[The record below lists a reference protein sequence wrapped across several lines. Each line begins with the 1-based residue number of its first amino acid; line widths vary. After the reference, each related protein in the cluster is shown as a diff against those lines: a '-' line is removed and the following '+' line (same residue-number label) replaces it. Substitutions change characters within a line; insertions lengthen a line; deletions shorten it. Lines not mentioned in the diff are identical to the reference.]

1 MFDSRNY
8 SKDTQKA
15 FPLTNK
21 PHPRDAVKTTTS
33 IAILSLAVLAA
44 AVQSAYAAQ
53 PATKAAKAA
62 ATVQI
67 EPSHLSHDVKVLA
80 SDEFEGRGPN
90 TPGEAKTLAYLV
102 NQFEAA
108 GLKPGGD
115 LVDGK
120 RGWTQDVPLG
130 RFEIKGPV
138 EVSVK
143 GGGKEESLT
152 QGEQIAVRASM
163 TGAKNVEFKDAP
175 LVFVGYGVTA
185 PERKW
190 DDFKGQDLKGKLAVV
205 LINDPDFETGKGEF
219 GGKAMTY
226 YGRWTYKYEE
236 LARRGALGTL
246 IVHETAPA
254 SYGWATVK
262 NSNTNVMY
270 DVVRKNPLEA
280 HAPVEAWIQRD
291 LAVDLFKRAG
301 LDFDK
306 LKKQAAS
313 RSFKPVEL
321 TGLAMSGKYAV
332 DAQVITSKNVVAVR
346 EGSQHPDQYVIYSGH
361 WDHLGI
367 GLPDAKGDRIYN
379 GAVDNATGIAAL
391 LELARVY
398 AAAPAPQ
405 RSVVF
410 LAVTAEEKG
419 LLGSEYYASNPVYP
433 LAKTVG
439 VINMDA
445 LSPFGKTRDFT
456 ISGNARLELLD
467 RLVAKAKLSKLSF
480 SPDPKPEAGH
490 FFRSDHFPFAKR
502 GVPAISFGSGEH
514 WEQGGVAAGKKEAD
528 RYVKENYHQPSDEWH
543 AEWTFEGMARDL
555 GILYSLGRDLAESN
569 AWPNWAKESE
579 FRAARD
585 QSSSERK

>member
-1 MFDSRNY
+1 
-8 SKDTQKA
+8 
-15 FPLTNK
+15 
-21 PHPRDAVKTTTS
+21 VKTTS
-33 IAILSLAVLAA
+33 IAILSAAALAA
-44 AVQSAYAAQ
+44 SVQAAPAAPAVK
-53 PATKAAKAA
+53 PAVPASQA
-62 ATVQI
+62 VQI
-67 EPSHLSHDVKVLA
+67 EPSHLSQDVKVLS

-90 TPGEAKTLAYLV
+90 TPGEAKTVAYLV

-120 RGWTQDVPLG
+120 RSWTQDVPLG

-138 EVSVK
+138 ALSVK
-143 GGGKEESLT
+143 GGGKEDTLT
-152 QGEQIAVRASM
+152 QGEQIAVRAAM
-163 TGAKNVEFKDAP
+163 TGAKSVEFKDAP
-175 LVFVGYGVTA
+175 LVFVGYGVAA

-226 YGRWTYKYEE
+226 YGRWTYKFEE

-280 HAPVEAWIQRD
+280 HAPVEGWIQRD

-306 LKKQAAS
+306 LKKSAQS
-313 RSFKPVEL
+313 RNFKPVEL
-321 TGLAMSGKYAV
+321 TGIAMSGKYAV
-332 DAQVITSKNVVAVR
+332 DAQTIVSKNVIAVR
-346 EGSQHPDQYVIYSGH
+346 EGSQRPGEYVVYSGH

-405 RSVVF
+405 RSVMF

-433 LAKTVG
+433 LARTVG
-439 VINMDA
+439 VLNMDA
-445 LSPFGKTRDFT
+445 LDPHGKARDFT
-456 ISGNARLELLD
+456 ISGSAKLDLLD
-467 RLVAKAKLSKLSF
+467 RLVAKARMAKLSF

-514 WEQGGVAAGKKEAD
+514 WEQGGVAAGKKEAE
-528 RYVKENYHQPSDEWH
+528 RYVKENYHQPSDEWRP
-543 AEWTFEGMARDL
+543 EWTFEGMARDL
-555 GILYSLGRDLAESN
+555 GILYAVGRELADSN
-569 AWPNWAKESE
+569 AWPNWSKDSE

-585 QSSSERK
+585 QSASERK

>member
-1 MFDSRNY
+1 
-8 SKDTQKA
+8 
-15 FPLTNK
+15 
-21 PHPRDAVKTTTS
+21 VKTTS
-33 IAILSLAVLAA
+33 IAILSAAALAA
-44 AVQSAYAAQ
+44 PSHAAPAVK
-53 PATKAAKAA
+53 PAVPASQA
-62 ATVQI
+62 VQI

-90 TPGEAKTLAYLV
+90 TPGEVKTVAYLI

-108 GLKPGGD
+108 GLMPGGD

-138 EVSVK
+138 EVRVK
-143 GGGKEESLT
+143 GGGKEDTLT
-152 QGEQIAVRASM
+152 QGEQIAVRAAM
-163 TGAKNVEFKDAP
+163 TGAKSVEFKDAP

-226 YGRWTYKYEE
+226 YGRWTYKFEE

-270 DVVRKNPLEA
+270 DVVRKDPGA
-280 HAPVEAWIQRD
+280 SHAPVEAWIQRD

-313 RSFKPVEL
+313 RNFKPVEL
-321 TGLAMSGKYAV
+321 NGVSMSGKYAV
-332 DAQVITSKNVVAVR
+332 DAQTIVSKNVVALR

-361 WDHLGI
+361 WDHLGV

-433 LAKTVG
+433 LAKTAG

-445 LSPFGKTRDFT
+445 LSPYGKSRDFT
-456 ISGNARLELLD
+456 ISGNAKLELLD
-467 RLVAKAKLSKLSF
+467 RLKAKAKLAKLSY

-514 WEQGGVAAGKKEAD
+514 WEQGGAAAGKKEAD
-528 RYVKENYHQPSDEWH
+528 RYVKENYHQPSDEWQ

-555 GILYSLGRDLAESN
+555 GILYAVGRELADSN
-569 AWPNWAKESE
+569 AWPNWSKDSE
-579 FRAARD
+579 FRTARD
-585 QSSSERK
+585 QSAGERK

>member
-1 MFDSRNY
+1 M
-8 SKDTQKA
+8 
-15 FPLTNK
+15 
-21 PHPRDAVKTTTS
+21 KTTTS
-33 IAILSLAVLAA
+33 IAILSAAALAA
-44 AVQSAYAAQ
+44 SAHAAPAANSAVK
-53 PATKAAKAA
+53 PAVPASQA
-62 ATVQI
+62 VQI
-67 EPSHLSHDVKVLA
+67 EASHLSHDVKVLS

-90 TPGEAKTLAYLV
+90 TPGEARTVAYLI

-108 GLKPGGD
+108 GLRPGGD

-163 TGAKNVEFKDAP
+163 TGAKGVEFRDAP

-205 LINDPDFETGKGEF
+205 LINDPDFETGKGDF

-226 YGRWTYKYEE
+226 YGRWTYKFEE
-236 LARRGALGTL
+236 MARRGALGTI

-270 DVVRKNPLEA
+270 DVVRKHPGES
-280 HAPVEAWIQRD
+280 HAPVEAWMQRD
-291 LAVDLFKRAG
+291 LAVDLFRRAG

-306 LKKQAAS
+306 LKKSAAS
-313 RSFKPVEL
+313 RSFRPVEL
-321 TGLAMSGKYAV
+321 TGVSMSGKYAV
-332 DAQVITSKNVVAVR
+332 DAQVITSKNVVALR

-398 AAAPAPQ
+398 AAAPAPR

-445 LSPFGKTRDFT
+445 LDPHGKAKDFT
-456 ISGNARLELLD
+456 ISGSAKLELLD
-467 RLVAKAKLSKLSF
+467 RLKAKAKLAGLSY
-480 SPDPKPEAGH
+480 SADPKPEAGH

-514 WEQGGVAAGKKEAD
+514 WEQGGLAAGKQEAE
-528 RYVKENYHQPSDEWH
+528 RYVKENYHQPSDEWRP
-543 AEWTFEGMARDL
+543 EWTFEGMARDL
-555 GILYSLGRDLAESN
+555 GILYAVGRELADSN
-569 AWPNWAKESE
+569 AWPNWSRDSE

-585 QSSSERK
+585 QSASERK